1 MIEWKNASVTF
12 TQKQLITH
20 AVKDVN
26 LKIDSGQIYGIVG
39 GSGAG
44 KSTLL
49 RTINGLQ
56 CLSSGEVLVEGKSVS
71 SLKGR
76 ELRELRQ
83 NIGMH
88 FQHFNL
94 AGSKTVYQNIA
105 FMLETTGH
113 KDVEIRERVD
123 ELLDFVNISEK
134 KNVYPGQLSGGQK
147 QRVAIARA
155 LANNSKILLCDEPTS
170 ALDTETTASVLE
182 LIRRIN
188 RSLGVTIV
196 IITHELDVVKE
207 ICDEVAVMDK
217 GSVVETGEVYSI
229 FTSPKN
235 EFTRQLV
242 ARTQDS
248 VLPKGILDH
257 CKKDIYRITYLG
269 DGAIE
274 PILSETSRKYGVNY
288 NILKGK
294 IEYISQKPFGIL
306 DICIEGDNESVTSA
320 LAELSSRTAGIER
333 IYKTDV
339 SIA

>member
-1 MIEWKNASVTF
+1 M
-12 TQKQLITH
+12 
-20 AVKDVN
+20 
-26 LKIDSGQIYGIVG
+26 
-39 GSGAG
+39 
-44 KSTLL
+44 
-49 RTINGLQ
+49 
-56 CLSSGEVLVEGKSVS
+56 
-71 SLKGR
+71 
-76 ELRELRQ
+76 
-83 NIGMH
+83 
-88 FQHFNL
+88 
-94 AGSKTVYQNIA
+94 
-105 FMLETTGH
+105 
-113 KDVEIRERVD
+113 
-123 ELLDFVNISEK
+123 
-134 KNVYPGQLSGGQK
+134 
-147 QRVAIARA
+147 
-155 LANNSKILLCDEPTS
+155 
-170 ALDTETTASVLE
+170 
-182 LIRRIN
+182 
-188 RSLGVTIV
+188 

-248 VLPKGILDH
+248 VLPKGILAH
-257 CKKDIYRITYLG
+257 CKKDIYRITYLV

-320 LAELSSRTAGIER
+320 LAELSRRTAGIER
-333 IYKTDV
+333 IYKTGV